1 MTAQGT
7 IRGTITDGTTGETV
21 PFANV
26 LVVETQTGTTSDLDG
41 AYEVRLD
48 AGTYNLEFSFL
59 GYNQCICAITVIY
72 LSSNLGSN
80 NTYIV

>member
-59 GYNQCICAITVIY
+59 GYSTSKV
-72 LSSNLGSN
+72 SDG
-80 NTYIV
+80 